1 MEMSVKTTLESYL
14 RKKVFNMPTHVIA
27 PSFPLRIN
35 EDTGNYETYGIS
47 DLTKVVDQN
56 IKMTL
61 LTIPGERMM
70 DENFGVGLS
79 KYLFENDVT
88 IARGD
93 GGLPPLR
100 ENILSQL
107 STYVPYITIQDL
119 DINFSGNTNLM
130 NIKIKYFVNE
140 SGTSSVFDL
149 TIGEVSNSI
158 P

>member
-1 MEMSVKTTLESYL
+1 METNVKTTLESYL

-79 KYLFENDVT
+79 KYLFENDIS
-88 IARGD
+88 IARGA
-93 GGLPPLR
+93 GNLPPLR

-119 DINFSGNTNLM
+119 EINFSGNTNLM
-130 NIKIKYFVNE
+130 SIKIKYFVND
-140 SGTSSVFDL
+140 SGTASTFDL
-149 TIGEVSNSI
+149 TIGEVNESI

>member
-1 MEMSVKTTLESYL
+1 
-14 RKKVFNMPTHVIA
+14 MPTHVIA

-61 LTIPGERMM
+61 LTVPGERMM
-70 DENFGVGLS
+70 DNNFGVGLS
-79 KYLFENDVT
+79 KYLFENDT
-88 IARGD
+88 SIARG
-93 GGLPPLR
+93 GGDLPPLR

-107 STYVPYITIQDL
+107 STYVSYITIQDL
-119 DINFSGNTNLM
+119 EINFSGNTNLM

-149 TIGEVSNSI
+149 TINEVSNNAL
-158 P
+158 

>member
-1 MEMSVKTTLESYL
+1 MVMNVKTTLESYL
-14 RKKVFNMPTHVIA
+14 NKRVFNMPTYTIA

-61 LTIPGERMM
+61 LTVPGERTFNQ
-70 DENFGVGLS
+70 DFGVGLS
-79 KYLFENDVT
+79 KYLFENDIS
-88 IARGD
+88 IARGA
-93 GGLPPLR
+93 GNLPPLR

-107 STYVPYITIQDL
+107 STYVSYITIRDL
-119 DINFSGNTNLM
+119 EINFSEDRNLM

-149 TIGEVSNSI
+149 TINEVNDNVL
-158 P
+158 

>member
-1 MEMSVKTTLESYL
+1 
-14 RKKVFNMPTHVIA
+14 MPTHVIA
-27 PSFPLRIN
+27 PEFPLRIN

-61 LTIPGERMM
+61 LTVPGERMM
-70 DENFGVGLS
+70 DNNFGVGLS
-79 KYLFENDVT
+79 KYLFENDT
-88 IARGD
+88 SIARG
-93 GGLPPLR
+93 GGDLPPLR

-107 STYVPYITIQDL
+107 STYVSYITIQDL
-119 DINFSGNTNLM
+119 EINFSGNTNLM

-149 TIGEVSNSI
+149 TINEVSNNAL
-158 P
+158 

>member
-1 MEMSVKTTLESYL
+1 
-14 RKKVFNMPTHVIA
+14 MPTYTIA

-61 LTIPGERMM
+61 LTVPGERMM
-70 DENFGVGLS
+70 DQNFGVGLS
-79 KYLFENDVT
+79 RYLFENDTT
-88 IARGD
+88 IKRGASN
-93 GGLPPLR
+93 LPPLR

-107 STYVPYITIQDL
+107 STYVSYITIQDL
-119 DINFSGNTNLM
+119 QIDLVGDSNLM
-130 NIKIKYFVNE
+130 NIKIKYFVND
-140 SGTSSVFDL
+140 SNTASLFDL
-149 TIGEVSNSI
+149 TIGEVNNSL